1 MYNIF
6 FNDMKYFS
14 VIMVVMV
21 NGFFVYDFIYYFNG
35 VIIFLYKFVILR
47 LIFLEYMFI
56 DRKIVF

>member
-1 MYNIF
+1 MYSIF